1 MRRRGGEGS
10 IVGGREREGK
20 GGVEVGAITG
30 GRGVIVE
37 RKRKRRWFKLWMIME
52 N

>member
-10 IVGGREREGK
+10 IVRGGEREGK
-20 GGVEVGAITG
+20 GGVEVRAITA

-37 RKRKRRWFKLWMIME
+37 GKRKRRRFKLWMIME